1 MLLSLFLSFIWKE
14 GPLSSERMFFFIG
27 LASLASAVS
36 PVSIGLYLTFP
47 FTFLSFPFYGYVDPV
62 FIWENM
68 DWVDTLRIRFLTIDI
83 TSNMPMSG
91 VLVVAF
97 QLFLVVNIL
106 GSILGY
112 KMRKK
117 LKNYLENR
125 KKKEGIKY
133 DYQAR

>member
-1 MLLSLFLSFIWKE
+1 
-14 GPLSSERMFFFIG
+14 
-27 LASLASAVS
+27 
-36 PVSIGLYLTFP
+36 
-47 FTFLSFPFYGYVDPV
+47 
-62 FIWENM
+62 M

-97 QLFLVVNIL
+97 PLFLVVNIL